1 MENKELILKLR
12 KETGA
17 GVMDAK
23 NTLQQLGGDYE
34 KAKAELL
41 KLGLAK
47 AAKKADREVKA
58 GLVESY
64 IHTGRV
70 GALVKVLCE
79 TDFVAKTDEFQK
91 LAKEVAMQV
100 SAMDPENI
108 EELLKSA
115 YIRDSKKSIEDLVK
129 ETIAKV
135 GENIQ
140 VAEFSRFEI

>member
-1 MENKELILKLR
+1 MENKESILKLR
-12 KETGA
+12 NETGA

-23 NTLQQLGGDYE
+23 NALEEFLGDYT
-34 KAKAELL
+34 KAKEKLL

-70 GALVKVLCE
+70 GALVKVSCE
-79 TDFVAKTDEFQK
+79 TDFVAKTDEFK
-91 LAKEVAMQV
+91 MLAKEVAMQV
-100 SAMDPENI
+100 SAMDPENV

-140 VAEFSRFEI
+140 VTEFARFEV

>member
-34 KAKAELL
+34 KAKAELM

-70 GALVKVLCE
+70 GAIVKVLCE
-79 TDFVAKTDEFQK
+79 TDFVAKTDEFKK

>member
-34 KAKAELL
+34 KAKAELM

-70 GALVKVLCE
+70 GSLVKVSCE
-79 TDFVAKTDEFQK
+79 TDFVAKTDEFKK
-91 LAKEVAMQV
+91 LAKELAMQV

-129 ETIAKV
+129 ERT
-135 GENIQ
+135 
-140 VAEFSRFEI
+140 SS

>member
-23 NTLQQLGGDYE
+23 DTLQQLGGDYE
-34 KAKAELL
+34 KAKAELM

-70 GALVKVLCE
+70 GSLVKVSCE
-79 TDFVAKTDEFQK
+79 TDFVAKTDEFKK
-91 LAKEVAMQV
+91 LAKELAMQV

-140 VAEFSRFEI
+140 IAEFSRFEI

>member
-1 MENKELILKLR
+1 MENKESILKLR
-12 KETGA
+12 NETGA

-23 NTLQQLGGDYE
+23 NALEEFLGDYT
-34 KAKAELL
+34 KAKEKLL

-70 GALVKVLCE
+70 GALVKVSCE
-79 TDFVAKTDEFQK
+79 TDFVAKTDEFK
-91 LAKEVAMQV
+91 MLAKEVAMQV

-140 VAEFSRFEI
+140 VTEFARFEV

>member
-34 KAKAELL
+34 KAKAELM

-47 AAKKADREVKA
+47 ATKKADREVKA

-70 GALVKVLCE
+70 GSLVKVSCE
-79 TDFVAKTDEFQK
+79 TDFVAKTDEFKK
-91 LAKEVAMQV
+91 LAKELAMQV

-140 VAEFSRFEI
+140 IAEFSRFEI

>member
-1 MENKELILKLR
+1 MENKELIIKLR
-12 KETGA
+12 NETGA

-23 NTLQQLGGDYE
+23 NMLAQFNGDYE
-34 KAKAELL
+34 KAKAVLL

-47 AAKKADREVKA
+47 ASKKSDREVKA

-64 IHTGRV
+64 IHMGRV
-70 GALVKVLCE
+70 GALVKISCE
-79 TDFVAKTDEFQK
+79 TDFVAKTKEFQA

-100 SAMDPENI
+100 SAMDPKNTG
-108 EELLKSA
+108 ELLKSP
-115 YIRDSKKSIEDLVK
+115 YIRDSKKTIEDLVK

-140 VAEFSRFEI
+140 VSDFARFEV

>member
-12 KETGA
+12 SETGA

-23 NTLQQLGGDYE
+23 NALAELSGDYD

-47 AAKKADREVKA
+47 AAKKADRQVTA

-70 GALVKVLCE
+70 GALVKISCE
-79 TDFVAKTDEFQK
+79 TDFVAKTDEFK
-91 LAKEVAMQV
+91 LLAKEVAMQV
-100 SAMDPENI
+100 SAMDPENV

-115 YIRDSKKSIEDLVK
+115 YIRDSKKSVEDLIK

-140 VAEFSRFEI
+140 VSEFSRFEI

>member
-1 MENKELILKLR
+1 MENKELIIKLR

-23 NTLQQLGGDYE
+23 NTLSQFNGDYE
-34 KAKAELL
+34 KAKTELL

-47 AAKKADREVKA
+47 AAKKADRKVMA

-64 IHTGRV
+64 IHMGRV
-70 GALVKVLCE
+70 GALVKISCE
-79 TDFVAKTDEFQK
+79 TDFVAKTDEFRK
-91 LAKEVAMQV
+91 LAKEVAMQI
-100 SAMDPENI
+100 SAMDPENT

-129 ETIAKV
+129 ETVAKI

-140 VAEFSRFEI
+140 ISDFARFEI

>member
-34 KAKAELL
+34 KAKAELM

-70 GALVKVLCE
+70 GSLVKVSCE
-79 TDFVAKTDEFQK
+79 TDFVAKTDEFKK
-91 LAKEVAMQV
+91 LAKELAMQV

-140 VAEFSRFEI
+140 IAEFSRFEI

>member
-34 KAKAELL
+34 KAKAELM

-70 GALVKVLCE
+70 GALVKVSCE

>member
-12 KETGA
+12 SETGA

-23 NTLQQLGGDYE
+23 NALAELSGDYD

-47 AAKKADREVKA
+47 ATKKADRQVTA

-70 GALVKVLCE
+70 GALVKISCE
-79 TDFVAKTDEFQK
+79 TDFVAKTDEFK
-91 LAKEVAMQV
+91 LLAKELAMQV
-100 SAMDPENI
+100 SAMDPENV

-115 YIRDSKKSIEDLVK
+115 YIRDSKKSVEDLIK

-135 GENIQ
+135 GEHIQ
-140 VAEFSRFEI
+140 VSEFSRFEI